1 MTPVSNISEFT
12 ITKHPSSTYRLEND
26 RVSGVIKNEIEALKQ
41 AISKILQTER
51 YVYPVYSFNYGIE
64 TTDLLGKSMLYV
76 KTVISQRIREALLQD
91 DRISDVDTFSF
102 EESKRSL
109 YVRFVCHSVYGD
121 IESEGTINV

>member
-12 ITKHPSSTYRLEND
+12 IKKHPSLTYRLEND
-26 RVSGVIKNEIEALKQ
+26 RVYGMIKNDIDALKQ
-41 AISKILQTER
+41 SISKILLTER
-51 YVYPVYSFNYGIE
+51 YLYPAYSFNYGIE
-64 TTDLLGKSMLYV
+64 TADLIGKSMLYV
-76 KTVISQRIREALLQD
+76 KTVIPQRIREALLQD

-109 YVRFVCHSVYGD
+109 HVRFVCHSVYGD